1 MKNLLLGII
10 AINLTI
16 ITGLTVLQAIP
27 PKSQFGDPIVNI
39 QKIAICDP
47 YNARCARVL
56 GKEGRLT
63 VWTSA
68 IDVTK

>member
-1 MKNLLLGII
+1 MSSLFIS
-10 AINLTI
+10 
-16 ITGLTVLQAIP
+16 GLTVLQAIP
-27 PKSQFGDPIVNI
+27 PKTQFGDPIVNI

-56 GKEGRLT
+56 GKEREGRLT
-63 VWTSA
+63 VWTGA